1 MARGGKVIPNNHFRK
16 HWQRRVKTWFD
27 QTQRHKRRANH
38 RAIKARL
45 IAPRPTSLLRPTIT
59 CPTQKY
65 NTKRRLGR
73 GFSLEELK
81 GAGLSAD
88 FARTIGI
95 SVDTRRTNK
104 SVESLQRNVARLKNY
119 RANLILFP
127 KRAGKPVKGDSTE
140 EELKLAQQLK
150 GVVMPIKRSVISTEQ
165 PRVVTQEEKDFRAY
179 NALRFA
185 RHQKRVAGPRAKK
198 AKDEADALEAKK

>member
-1 MARGGKVIPNNHFRK
+1 M
-16 HWQRRVKTWFD
+16 
-27 QTQRHKRRANH
+27 
-38 RAIKARL
+38 
-45 IAPRPTSLLRPTIT
+45 
-59 CPTQKY
+59 
-65 NTKRRLGR
+65 GR

>member
-1 MARGGKVIPNNHFRK
+1 MFSI
-16 HWQRRVKTWFD
+16 Q
-27 QTQRHKRRANH
+27 
-38 RAIKARL
+38 
-45 IAPRPTSLLRPTIT
+45 SLLRPVVT

-81 GAGLSAD
+81 GAGLSAN

-95 SVDTRRTNK
+95 SVDPRRTNK

-119 RANLILFP
+119 RAKLILFP
-127 KRAGKPVKGDSTE
+127 KRAGKPMKGDSTE
-140 EELKLAQQLK
+140 EELKMAQQLE
-150 GVVMPIKRSVISTEQ
+150 GVVMPVKRSVLSVEA
-165 PRVVTQEEKDFRAY
+165 PRAVTQEEKDFRAY

-185 RHQKRVAGPRAKK
+185 RHSKRVAGARAKK
-198 AKDEADALEAKK
+198 AKDEAEALEAKK